1 MLMDGLRKLKLRFS
15 FKLGKGKVFDPY
27 YQKRTSANDDLLKK
41 AMKKTDK
48 QLSEMFKLEKLW
60 KKHLKK

>member
-1 MLMDGLRKLKLRFS
+1 MDGLKKLKLRFS
-15 FKLGKGKVFDPY
+15 FGTKKAFDPY

-48 QLSEMFKLEKLW
+48 QLDEMFKLENPDGSRD
-60 KKHLKK
+60 